1 MAEIP
6 VDEKAQADLAA
17 RQGDENAV
25 AAFLDKYAGH
35 PHFGAPWYA
44 EAGCDWSK
52 DMVFNAR
59 QLIKHKHWFR
69 TWADYTSFQERLRTD
84 TRLHQFEQA
93 ADAISSGDIA
103 LLKTLLALEPNLVH
117 LRSLRWHQST
127 LLIYTG
133 ANGVE
138 EWRQRT
144 PKNIVESVQVLLDA
158 GADVN
163 ARGGMYRGTTTLGL
177 AATSVHPVITGVQ
190 EALMDVLIRAGA
202 DPNKAV
208 APDYT
213 EGLLI
218 LACIHNGRYEPIHY
232 LARHGAQVDL
242 EAAGALGD
250 LEKVKALFS
259 EASTDKRALSLCW
272 ACQYGHTAVIDF
284 LLEQG
289 LPVNTAV
296 NGTTPLLSA
305 AFEGQRDLV
314 VRLLELGAD
323 MEVRND
329 YGGTALSQTLW
340 CLYHHRKLQ
349 HLEIMELLIARGAKI
364 EADWLPYIE
373 EQRNHDQ
380 AI

>member
-1 MAEIP
+1 
-6 VDEKAQADLAA
+6 
-17 RQGDENAV
+17 
-25 AAFLDKYAGH
+25 
-35 PHFGAPWYA
+35 
-44 EAGCDWSK
+44 
-52 DMVFNAR
+52 
-59 QLIKHKHWFR
+59 
-69 TWADYTSFQERLRTD
+69 
-84 TRLHQFEQA
+84 
-93 ADAISSGDIA
+93 
-103 LLKTLLALEPNLVH
+103 
-117 LRSLRWHQST
+117 
-127 LLIYTG
+127 
-133 ANGVE
+133 
-138 EWRQRT
+138 
-144 PKNIVESVQVLLDA
+144 LDA